1 MLIATVMAALAVVCA
16 LTFSPE
22 LRHKA
27 EDILFGEQQAGAVKQ
42 PGGETGR
49 RSDKLAEM
57 VKAAPARIHQ
67 KVVALTDDDDP
78 APETPT
84 GQQSISASD
93 PEPEAPSDPTQ
104 SRQTEPPRNQ
114 QTEPARI
121 RQPASQRPT
130 VRISLPPP
138 LHNARFGMSE
148 TQVRSLYPIAWESN
162 DYTASGEGT
171 RLLVHHITEDKTQSA
186 RFRLYR
192 DSLFEITVHLEPGA
206 EQTLDGVYK
215 HWRRKFAEQYAG
227 LPEARRT
234 RWSDGTT
241 RINIG
246 LNRAKNFV
254 WIEFQCPAARE
265 QAARP
270 SGG

>member
-1 MLIATVMAALAVVCA
+1 MKMLIATVMAVLAVVCA

-27 EDILFGEQQAGAVKQ
+27 EDVLFGEQQADAVKQ

-49 RSDKLAEM
+49 RSDRLADM
-57 VKAAPARIHQ
+57 VKEAPGKIHQ
-67 KVVALTDDDDP
+67 KVAALTDDP
-78 APETPT
+78 SPETPT
-84 GQQSISASD
+84 GQQTISASE
-93 PEPEAPSDPTQ
+93 PEPETPSGPPPT
-104 SRQTEPPRNQ
+104 RQTDPPRNQ
-114 QTEPARI
+114 QTEPARA
-121 RQPASQRPT
+121 REPTPQRPS

-138 LHNARFGMSE
+138 LHKARFGISE
-148 TQVRSLYPIAWESN
+148 AQVRSLYPIAWESN
-162 DYTASGEGT
+162 DYTGSGEGT
-171 RLLVHHITEDKTQSA
+171 RLLVHHITEDKTRSA

-192 DSLFEITVHLEPGA
+192 DSLFEITVHLEPG
-206 EQTLDGVYK
+206 EGQTLDALYD
-215 HWRRKFAEQYAG
+215 HWRRRFAEQYAG

-246 LNRAKNFV
+246 LNRTKNFV

-265 QAARP
+265 QATRP
-270 SGG
+270 SDG

>member
-1 MLIATVMAALAVVCA
+1 MKMLIATVMAALAVVCT

-27 EDILFGEQQAGAVKQ
+27 EDILFGEQQAGPVKQ

-49 RSDKLAEM
+49 RSDKLSDMMKE
-57 VKAAPARIHQ
+57 APAKIHQ
-67 KVVALTDDDDP
+67 KVAALTDDP

-84 GQQSISASD
+84 GQQKTISASE
-93 PEPEAPSDPTQ
+93 PEPETPSDPPQT
-104 SRQTEPPRNQ
+104 RQTEPPRNQ
-114 QTEPARI
+114 QTEPARA
-121 RQPASQRPT
+121 RQSTPQRPNL
-130 VRISLPPP
+130 RISLPPP

-148 TQVRSLYPIAWESN
+148 AQVRSLYPIAWESN
-162 DYTASGEGT
+162 DYTGSGEGT

-186 RFRLYR
+186 RFRLYK
-192 DSLFEITVHLEPGA
+192 DSLFETTVHLEPG
-206 EQTLDGVYK
+206 EGQTLEGVYER
-215 HWRRKFAEQYAG
+215 WRQKFAEQYAG

-246 LNRAKNFV
+246 LNRTKNFV
-254 WIEFQCPAARE
+254 WIEFQCPAAK
-265 QAARP
+265 QSATGP
-270 SGG
+270 